1 MADAAPIFR
10 GDESVKNKA
19 HVEMLAAQI
28 SHALKRGNY
37 HTAGLLAE
45 AVAAACREAAA
56 PVLPSEIPAAVG
68 GVQ

>member
-1 MADAAPIFR
+1 M
-10 GDESVKNKA
+10 KNKA

-56 PVLPSEIPAAVG
+56 PVLPSDIPAAVG

>member
-1 MADAAPIFR
+1 M
-10 GDESVKNKA
+10 KNKA

-28 SHALKRGNY
+28 GHALKRGNY

-45 AVAAACREAAA
+45 AVAAACREATV
-56 PVLPSEIPAAVG
+56 PVLPSEIGTVAG